1 MKLFYF
7 SLSGLFLTGLTLT
20 GQPYLI
26 PHAGL
31 KVAYFS
37 PESKPVLAFD
47 VNQRYFYYN
56 DGDTIYQVD
65 PFLGGVSM
73 KYGKPADYE
82 AETFPTFLNISTDGT
97 SLWAGFSDLPNV
109 DARIYQVDV
118 ATGAWELKAMM
129 PSSHDLAFWNDLI
142 LVSGLNSADLMT
154 PNAVFIL
161 DTTGSNQHRKIV
173 DVGGSM
179 AGMAVDLQGNLCL
192 GTSSSGDPN
201 ALYRIHSADLTTI
214 VETPAAPPLQLSVAE
229 KLCDLP
235 MGVYDCEVDQGGNV
249 LFTMNLTGG
258 TNVLGQWNG
267 IQGAGP
273 NYDTLAISSEWL
285 GIIKSRGDYTAAYLG
300 NSLFTL
306 GNGKAVADLHT
317 IDYPPRVIAPLPV
330 ITGYGSDLLGPI
342 DLSQYMTDLDD
353 PGGIS
358 FQVSMISDES
368 VAELN
373 INHDTLTG
381 IFGTAGQANLVIEG
395 TSGGLTATVN
405 TLVGTWPRMEDNYLV
420 SDFEDLTLD
429 PESYWNGSDGS
440 GSFST
445 GPARFHND
453 FNMDYFS
460 WSGWAHSNTSD
471 VTTPGFLNQYSAV
484 TGAGFASGEGSGR
497 IYGISSMYGPVVI
510 DFPEKAYAPEGFFV
524 TNSTYAALSMEQG
537 DWVAK
542 KFGGADGLDPDYFKL
557 MVWGFHNSA
566 PTDTINY
573 YLADFRLAEP
583 EKDYMIKTWQWVD
596 LSSFGKVDS
605 LMFGLESSDNSE
617 WGMNT
622 PAYFCM
628 DNLILNPDAAPYVA
642 NPIADLVIYS
652 DGTDT
657 VIDISSVFSD
667 PDDDDLLIVKRLTS
681 GSHEGPLMASV
692 SGDSLILQGTCWL
705 VKSSFI
711 DLELLLEGSLGG
723 LSATDTFLVH
733 VECVGGTGE
742 NNHPEAELYPNPGSG
757 AFILDFSTGEP
768 LDVFVYSYT
777 GGEVYAHPAFL
788 PGGVIDLT
796 GQPSGPYIVRIRYSG
811 GVLSKMIQKL

>member
-7 SLSGLFLTGLTLT
+7 SLSGLFLTALTLT

-37 PESKPVLAFD
+37 PELKPVRAFE

-73 KYGKPADYE
+73 KYGKPAGYGAE
-82 AETFPTFLNISTDGT
+82 AIPTFLNISPDGT
-97 SLWAGFSDLPNV
+97 SLWAGFTDPSNV
-109 DARIYQVDV
+109 DARIYQVNV
-118 ATGAWELKAMM
+118 ATGAWEQKAMM
-129 PSSHDLAFWNDLI
+129 PSNLDLAFWNDLI

-154 PNAVFIL
+154 PNGIFIL
-161 DTTGSNQHRKIV
+161 DTTGSDQHRKIV

-179 AGMAVDLQGNLCL
+179 AGMAVDMQGNLCF
-192 GTSSSGDPN
+192 GTSSSSDPN
-201 ALYRIHSADLTTI
+201 ALYRISSADLSTVI
-214 VETPAAPPLQLSVAE
+214 ETPAAAPLQLSNAQ
-229 KLCDLP
+229 LLSDLP
-235 MGVYDCEVDQGGNV
+235 MGVYDCEVDVGGNL
-249 LFTMNLTGG
+249 LFTMNLPGG

-267 IQGAGP
+267 SPGAGP
-273 NYDTLAISSEWL
+273 NYDTLAVSSEWL
-285 GIIKSRGDYTAAYLG
+285 GMIKSRGDYSSAYLG

-306 GNGKAVADLHT
+306 GYGQAVADLHT

-330 ITGYGSDLLGPI
+330 ITGYESALLGPI
-342 DLSQYMTDLDD
+342 DLSHYMTDLDD

-358 FQVSMISDES
+358 FQVNMISDES
-368 VAELN
+368 VAELTLTN
-373 INHDTLTG
+373 DTLSG
-381 IFGTAGQANLVIEG
+381 IFGKAGQANLVIEA
-395 TSGGLTATVN
+395 TSGGLTVSVN
-405 TLVGTWPRMEDNYLV
+405 TLVGTWPQIQGNYLV

-471 VTTPGFLNQYSAV
+471 RTTTGYMNQYSAI
-484 TGAGFASGEGSGR
+484 TGAGFASGEALRG

-524 TNSTYAALSMEQG
+524 TNSTYTTLSMEQG
-537 DWVAK
+537 DWLAK
-542 KFGGADGLDPDYFKL
+542 QFGGTDGTDPDFLKL
-557 MVWGFHNSA
+557 MIWGFDHSA
-566 PTDTINY
+566 STDTLEY
-573 YLADFRLAEP
+573 YLADFRFEEP
-583 EKDYMIKTWQWVD
+583 GKDYMIKTWQWVD

-605 LMFGLESSDNSE
+605 LMFGLESSDQGE

-628 DNLILNPDAAPYVA
+628 DNLCLNPDAAPYVA
-642 NPIADLVIYS
+642 NPVADLVIYS

-667 PDDDDLLIVKRLTS
+667 PDDDDLLMVKRIIS

-711 DLELLLEGSLGG
+711 DLELVLEGSLGG

-757 AFILDFSTGEP
+757 AYILDFSTGEP
-768 LDVFVYSYT
+768 LDVFVYSST
-777 GGEVYAHPAFL
+777 GSEVWAQPDFL

-796 GQPSGPYIVRIRYSG
+796 GQPSGPYIVRISYSG
-811 GVLSKMIQKL
+811 GVISKLIQKL